1 MTARTPPMTLNAPSC
16 WNTFKGFMGYLSF
29 FSVIAR
35 GDRYPQAENS
45 IPEKPGFVKTGSASS
60 RKQCGR
66 DGKAASRGRCRFAL
80 PVKFQSSAKR
90 IPLLFS
96 VHFSLLSG
104 NGNSREEGREK
115 REENKKKRQF
125 SGWNCRFF
133 LAESVRFELTVGL
146 PITSFQDWLLKPLG
160 QLSIGVQ
167 YNIFRETCQADG
179 QLWNT
184 KRPAKKRWI
193 FAKKGVDKTGASVYN
208 KPRR

>member
-1 MTARTPPMTLNAPSC
+1 MRQGWESGISGEMPLCAACEIPIIRKADTA
-16 WNTFKGFMGYLSF
+16 SF
-29 FSVIAR
+29 LCS
-35 GDRYPQAENS
+35 
-45 IPEKPGFVKTGSASS
+45 
-60 RKQCGR
+60 
-66 DGKAASRGRCRFAL
+66 
-80 PVKFQSSAKR
+80 
-90 IPLLFS
+90 LFS
-96 VHFSLLSG
+96 LIWKRQFERRG
-104 NGNSREEGREK
+104 K

-193 FAKKGVDKTGASVYN
+193 FAKKGLTKRGRACIMNPVAEVSNAKATRREHSSAGRAHALQAWGHRFEPCCSHHLIWPGGAVG
-208 KPRR
+208 

>member
-35 GDRYPQAENS
+35 GDRHPQAENS
-45 IPEKPGFVKTGSASS
+45 IPENPGFVKTGSASS

-115 REENKKKRQF
+115 REENKKTTILWLELPFLSGGECEIRTHGGSPHHQF
-125 SGWNCRFF
+125 SR
-133 LAESVRFELTVGL
+133 LA
-146 PITSFQDWLLKPLG
+146 P
-160 QLSIGVQ
+160 
-167 YNIFRETCQADG
+167 
-179 QLWNT
+179 
-184 KRPAKKRWI
+184 
-193 FAKKGVDKTGASVYN
+193 
-208 KPRR
+208 